1 MKNTVQASETVV
13 CVSDKV
19 GSTTLREYPCGKK
32 EKTEGMREG
41 KTQTNEQKAR
51 KSNGQTMQQDHHV
64 LVFTICSQK
73 AKWNRSAL
81 STHWT

>member
-19 GSTTLREYPCGKK
+19 GSITLREYPCGKE

-41 KTQTNEQKAR
+41 KTQNKRT
-51 KSNGQTMQQDHHV
+51 KSQE
-64 LVFTICSQK
+64 K
-73 AKWNRSAL
+73 
-81 STHWT
+81 